1 MVILGPKGPT
11 EKLTLSL
18 GFSKRLLGRAITA
31 ATSTCSVLTGTD
43 PSPADVLDGSPDYSS
58 APIIK
63 QHTKGGI
70 TGCVYLIEIQL
81 TLSDGDVLVGTIQL
95 AVSKLV

>member
-18 GFSKRLLGRAITA
+18 GFSKRLLGRSITA
-31 ATSTCSVLTGTD
+31 ATSTCSVLTGIDTS
-43 PSPADVLDGSPDYSS
+43 PSDLLDGSPDYSE

-63 QHTKGGI
+63 QHTKGGVV
-70 TGCVYLIEIQL
+70 GCTYLIEIQL
-81 TLSDGDVLVGTIQL
+81 TLSDGDVLVGVIQL